1 MPKTYRSFVTAA
13 CILAAA
19 PCVMADDVATAAGLV
34 GTWEGKWEYADLG
47 GKLVVKIASASGD
60 TLKGE
65 STWYGTAV
73 GDFQD
78 KFTKA
83 KVKGREVKFPEPT
96 MDFEATL
103 SEDGSTLTGTWTSP
117 VASGKV
123 TLTRKK

>member
-1 MPKTYRSFVTAA
+1 MLKTYRPFVMIA
-13 CILAAA
+13 CVLASA
-19 PCVMADDVATAAGLV
+19 PCVLADDATTAAGLV
-34 GTWEGKWEYADLG
+34 GTWEGKWEFADLS

-78 KFTKA
+78 MFTKA

-96 MDFEATL
+96 MDFEVTL
-103 SEDGSTLTGTWTSP
+103 SEDGSTMVGTWTSP
-117 VASGKV
+117 VATGKV
-123 TLTRKK
+123 TLARKK

>member
-1 MPKTYRSFVTAA
+1 MLKTYQSFVMTA
-13 CILAAA
+13 CVLTVA
-19 PCVMADDVATAAGLV
+19 PCAMADDAATAAALV
-34 GTWEGKWEYADLG
+34 GTWEGKWAFADMS

-78 KFTKA
+78 TFTKA

-96 MDFEATL
+96 MDFEATI
-103 SEDGSTLTGTWTSP
+103 SEDGLTMTGTWTSP

-123 TLTRKK
+123 TLTRKP

>member
-1 MPKTYRSFVTAA
+1 MLKTYRPFVMIT
-13 CILAAA
+13 CVLASA
-19 PCVMADDVATAAGLV
+19 PCLLADDAATATGLV
-34 GTWEGKWEYADLG
+34 GTWEGKWEFADLS

-78 KFTKA
+78 TFTKA

-96 MDFEATL
+96 MDFEVTL
-103 SEDGSTLTGTWTSP
+103 SEDGSTMVGTWTSP
-117 VASGKV
+117 VATGKV
-123 TLTRKK
+123 TLARKK

>member
-1 MPKTYRSFVTAA
+1 MSKTYQSFVMMT
-13 CILAAA
+13 CLVAA
-19 PCVMADDVATAAGLV
+19 PSVMADDAATAAGLV
-34 GTWEGKWEYADLG
+34 GTWEGKWEFADLS
-47 GKLVVKIASASGD
+47 GKLVVKVASASGD

-103 SEDGSTLTGTWTSP
+103 SEDGLTLTGTWTSP

-123 TLTRKK
+123 TLTRKN

>member
-1 MPKTYRSFVTAA
+1 
-13 CILAAA
+13 
-19 PCVMADDVATAAGLV
+19 MADDAATAAGLV
-34 GTWEGKWEYADLG
+34 GTWEGKWEFGELA

-96 MDFEATL
+96 MDFEATI
-103 SEDGSTLTGTWTSP
+103 SEDGSTLSGTWTSP
-117 VASGKV
+117 VASGKL

>member
-1 MPKTYRSFVTAA
+1 MLKTYRPFVMIA
-13 CILAAA
+13 CVMASA
-19 PCVMADDVATAAGLV
+19 PCVLADDAATAAGLV
-34 GTWEGKWEYADLG
+34 GTWEGKWEFADLS

-78 KFTKA
+78 TFTKA

-96 MDFEATL
+96 MDFEVTL
-103 SEDGSTLTGTWTSP
+103 SEDGSTMVGTWTSP
-117 VASGKV
+117 VATGKV

>member
-1 MPKTYRSFVTAA
+1 M
-13 CILAAA
+13 LAAA
-19 PCVMADDVATAAGLV
+19 PCVRADDAATAAGLV
-34 GTWEGKWEYADLG
+34 GTWEGQWAFADLG

-73 GDFQD
+73 GDFSD
-78 KFTKA
+78 RFTKA

-96 MDFEATL
+96 MDFEATI
-103 SEDGSTLTGTWTSP
+103 SEDGLTMTGTWTSP

>member
-1 MPKTYRSFVTAA
+1 MSKTYRSFVMTA
-13 CILAAA
+13 CVIAAA
-19 PCVMADDVATAAGLV
+19 PCVLADDAATAAGLV
-34 GTWEGKWEYADLG
+34 GTWEGQWEFADLG

-96 MDFEATL
+96 MDFEVTI
-103 SEDGSTLTGTWTSP
+103 SEGGASLTGTWTSP
-117 VASGKV
+117 VATGKV
-123 TLTRKK
+123 TLTRKN

>member
-1 MPKTYRSFVTAA
+1 MLKTNRPFVIAA
-13 CILAAA
+13 CLLAA
-19 PCVMADDVATAAGLV
+19 PCVMADDAATAAGLV
-34 GTWEGKWEYADLG
+34 GTWEGKWAFGDMG
-47 GKLVVKIASASGD
+47 GRLVVKVASASGD

-96 MDFEATL
+96 MDFEVAL
-103 SEDGSTLTGTWTSP
+103 SEDGLSMTGTWTSP
-117 VASGKV
+117 VATGKV
-123 TLTRKK
+123 TLTKKN